1 MNLNK
6 RKDAKTPRRQED
18 RNCPATR
25 TKPCLPCLLQIF
37 APSRLLPFAFLLLC
51 APALPAQSLR
61 FYASPY
67 RVYEGD
73 AVRFVYLDRTNG
85 VPVPGVIPRA
95 NILSWQ
101 WDFRNSG
108 NVDDSSSVST
118 NIDST
123 WYAVYDP
130 TVATGG
136 VDTYTP
142 KLTVNPAAM
151 PSSSNRLLRWRP
163 YRTSVWLALLA

>member
-25 TKPCLPCLLQIF
+25 TKPCLPCLLKIF

-67 RVYEGD
+67 RVYKGD

-95 NILSWQ
+95 NILPPEPSELPRG
-101 WDFRNSG
+101 F
-108 NVDDSSSVST
+108 
-118 NIDST
+118 
-123 WYAVYDP
+123 
-130 TVATGG
+130 G
-136 VDTYTP
+136 V
-142 KLTVNPAAM
+142 
-151 PSSSNRLLRWRP
+151 R
-163 YRTSVWLALLA
+163 WLAGNGADTAFA